1 MVFLGPMIG
10 VMIASFTVTHRFR
23 LKVDDLYV
31 SDPSSI
37 YWFSYGFNLRAPM
50 AWVLGTF
57 PSLPGFNLKVE
68 VAAGWSLVY
77 SICFSRAWA

>member
-37 YWFSYGFNLRAPM
+37 
-50 AWVLGTF
+50 
-57 PSLPGFNLKVE
+57 
-68 VAAGWSLVY
+68 
-77 SICFSRAWA
+77 